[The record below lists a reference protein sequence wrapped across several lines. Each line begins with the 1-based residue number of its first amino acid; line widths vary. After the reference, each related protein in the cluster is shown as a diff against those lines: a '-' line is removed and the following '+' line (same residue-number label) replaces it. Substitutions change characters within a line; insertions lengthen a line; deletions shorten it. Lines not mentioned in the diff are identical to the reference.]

1 MDEIVAA
8 LAEQQAELLGLL
20 ADLDEPGWQRPSRCE
35 GWSVADVVL
44 HVAQTNEM
52 AIGSAT
58 GHLTEA
64 IDELIR
70 GAVPAAGDT
79 GPAADVDEGAARMV
93 EHQRGAPVA
102 ALRDRYETGAREL
115 YEILAASDPHL
126 RVEWVAGQLSA
137 RTLATTRLA
146 ETWIHTG
153 DVAEAL
159 DIALEPAPRLR
170 HIARLAWRTIPYAFS
185 RADRELSGPV
195 AFELVGL
202 DGEPWTFTP
211 DEPAVTT
218 IHGDGVELCMVA
230 ARRVDPAATGL
241 QGDGPD
247 VASVLELVRTYA

>member
-8 LAEQQAELLGLL
+8 LAAQQAELLGLL
-20 ADLDEPGWQRPSRCE
+20 AGLDQPGWARPSRCE

-58 GHLTEA
+58 GRFMEATAELTQG
-64 IDELIR
+64 I
-70 GAVPAAGDT
+70 

-93 EHQRGAPVA
+93 EHERGAPGA
-102 ALRDRYETGAREL
+102 TIRDRYAAGAQRLHEL
-115 YEILAASDPHL
+115 LAASDPHL
-126 RVEWVAGQLSA
+126 RVEWVAGQLSV

-159 DIALEPAPRLR
+159 GVVLEPVPRLR

-185 RADRELSGPV
+185 RAGRGLAGPV
-195 AFELVGL
+195 AFELEGV
-202 DGEPWTFTP
+202 DGEPWTFRP
-211 DEPAVTT
+211 DTDATTT
-218 IHGDGVELCMVA
+218 IRGDGVELCMVA
-230 ARRVDPAATGL
+230 ARRVEPAATGL
-241 QGDGPD
+241 SGEGPD